1 MVKSEKFSKLSLTSK
16 SSFLWESGKWVMDGE
31 EGEDIFKLY
40 ILRDFFVEVGFSKSK
55 MMVDG
60 INVIDHSCQLDKYLP
75 LIDLPKNF

>member
-1 MVKSEKFSKLSLTSK
+1 
-16 SSFLWESGKWVMDGE
+16 MDGE